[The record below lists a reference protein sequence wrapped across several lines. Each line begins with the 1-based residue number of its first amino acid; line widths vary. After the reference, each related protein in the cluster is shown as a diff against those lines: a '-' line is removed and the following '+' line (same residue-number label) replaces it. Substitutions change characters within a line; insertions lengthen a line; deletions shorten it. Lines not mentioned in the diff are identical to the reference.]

1 MNKLKKINKQ
11 FKMQKTAMTWL
22 IKEISDQKEFKKVS
36 NMFMNL
42 DKDKSGYLTKD
53 EILLGYT
60 EL

>member
-22 IKEISDQKEFKKVS
+22 IKEISDQKEFKKIS
-36 NMFMNL
+36 SMFMNL

-53 EILLGYT
+53 EILFGYT